1 METFDFQKK
10 CQWTGGSFSVG
21 DTAMYCL
28 NCERVT
34 KINSYQERTRVGK
47 QLCNCNNPNLVEA
60 VAANFSHERI
70 RLEPNQSSSSV
81 RTSTAGTEPLNF
93 RDTSSNT
100 PPRNPLIPNQNQRT
114 GVNPSNINSNTSRTN
129 PQPPTV
135 HQPRTNSNT
144 SSNSTNTNHW
154 GWIAI
159 VLIVAAAFL
168 SPDIR
173 GWVATQINQSTNNP
187 IQNNQPPQLTPKEV
201 ITKYYQLAPSNRTE
215 AKSLLSDALK
225 AAHRENNP
233 NSDGKSSFWDE
244 IKSVETYSFKT
255 EKESPSNHQIRVWL
269 KYINKDSAT
278 SCESERVEVIFDSS
292 KGQWLINKVYDDVE
306 YNLDCGG

>member
-60 VAANFSHERI
+60 VAANFSNERI

-93 RDTSSNT
+93 RETSSNT
-100 PPRNPLIPNQNQRT
+100 SP
-114 GVNPSNINSNTSRTN
+114 TN
-129 PQPPTV
+129 PQPQTV
-135 HQPRTNSNT
+135 HQPRTNYNT

-215 AKSLLSDALK
+215 AKALLSDALK

-244 IKSVETYSFKT
+244 MKSVETYSLKT

-292 KGQWLINKVYDDVE
+292 KGQWLINKVYDVE
-306 YNLDCGG
+306 YNQYCGG